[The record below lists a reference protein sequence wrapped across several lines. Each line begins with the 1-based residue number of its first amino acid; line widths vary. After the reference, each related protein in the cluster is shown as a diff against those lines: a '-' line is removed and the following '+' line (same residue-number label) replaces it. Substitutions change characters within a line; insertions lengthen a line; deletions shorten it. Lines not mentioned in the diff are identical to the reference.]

1 MVSGFD
7 THNYS
12 GSGPMPIGHPINNT
26 RLYVLDSQ
34 SLEPLPI
41 GVPGE
46 LFISGVGLASG
57 YIGQA
62 ELTAERFLTN
72 PFQQPGDD
80 DAYARMYRSGDI
92 VSWLP
97 DGTLKYI
104 GRADTQ
110 VKLRGFRLEL
120 GEIEAVLAAVE
131 GVQDAVVV
139 VQVCTAPWCGPSKQ
153 QPACVCLSLCPSLC
167 LDGHTNAYRHG
178 AGCQH
183 AHSSAGGICDTR
195 DS

>member
-7 THNYS
+7 TQNYS

-57 YIGQA
+57 YIGQP

-139 VQVCTAPWCGPSKQ
+139 VQVCCALSCCGLPEK
-153 QPACVCLSLCPSLC
+153 QPARICLSRC
-167 LDGHTNAYRHG
+167 LEGHIDAGSHD
-178 AGCQH
+178 AGCEH

-195 DS
+195 GS